1 MITGFADIKGT
12 YAYFKNKEIVDG
24 WIVSN
29 ERYNYSRLGL
39 GTFIGNFS
47 DEDSELFR
55 EAISYALLNGMN
67 FIDTA
72 INYRG
77 MRSERDIGVVLTK
90 LIENGLIE
98 RNQVV
103 VSSKAGIIPGDGEI
117 MLRPIYYMQ
126 QNLIETGILS
136 SDDTYMEDTL
146 WLTMNPRFYE
156 YALEVSKFNLKLD
169 TIDIYYMHE
178 LELSMRHFGSTE
190 FYIRLEGIIRAYERM
205 VEEGKI
211 REYGM
216 ATWEAFQLNPSDNK
230 YISLEKVMEI
240 VKCVSE
246 NHHFRHLLIPINLQM
261 SEPVGQKTQSYKGE
275 KLTIVECA
283 KKYGIEVHSSGSI
296 GQGEALNR
304 YSIKDYLS
312 FLVSSNCDSYL
323 IGSKRIE
330 HIKENMSIIENLL
343 LEMKSGENF

>member
-1 MITGFADIKGT
+1 MITGFADVKGT
-12 YAYFKNKEIVDG
+12 NDYFKNKEIIDG

-29 ERYNYSRLGL
+29 GKYNYSRLGL

-47 DEDSELFR
+47 DDDSELFR

-77 MRSERDIGVVLTK
+77 MRSERDIGIALTK
-90 LIENGLIE
+90 LIEDGQIE
-98 RNQVV
+98 RKHVV
-103 VSSKAGIIPGDGEI
+103 ISSKAGIIPGDGEI
-117 MLRPIYYMQ
+117 MLRPINYMQ
-126 QNLIETGILS
+126 QKLIDTGILS
-136 SDDTYMEDTL
+136 TEDTYMEDTL
-146 WLTMNPRFYE
+146 WLTMNPKFYE
-156 YALEVSKFNLKLD
+156 YALEVSRSHLNIE

-190 FYIRLEGIIRAYERM
+190 FYRRLEGIISAYERM
-205 VEEGKI
+205 VDEGKI

-216 ATWEAFQLNPSDNK
+216 ATWEAFQLNSNDKK

-240 VKCVSE
+240 VNCVSKD
-246 NHHFRHLLIPINLQM
+246 HHFRHLMIPINLQM
-261 SEPVGQKTQSYKGE
+261 SEPVAQKTQRYKDE
-275 KLTIVECA
+275 EFTIVECA
-283 KKYGIEVHSSGSI
+283 KRYGIEVHSSGSI

-304 YSIKDYLS
+304 YTIKDYLS
-312 FLVSSNCDSYL
+312 FLVNSKCDSYF

-330 HIKENMSIIENLL
+330 HIKENVTIMENLL
-343 LEMKSGENF
+343 LEKNR